1 MTIELPYEIYS
12 YGYDTDPAKV
22 VSAKAEVELARAQGR
37 YNPDRTGYI
46 AAIAG
51 IILLILIIFLFTTPR
66 KVN

>member
-12 YGYDTDPAKV
+12 YGYATDPAKV
-22 VSAKAEVELARAQGR
+22 EAARAQGR
-37 YNPDRTGYI
+37 YNPNRTGYI

-51 IILLILIIFLFTTPR
+51 IILLILIIFLFTTPK